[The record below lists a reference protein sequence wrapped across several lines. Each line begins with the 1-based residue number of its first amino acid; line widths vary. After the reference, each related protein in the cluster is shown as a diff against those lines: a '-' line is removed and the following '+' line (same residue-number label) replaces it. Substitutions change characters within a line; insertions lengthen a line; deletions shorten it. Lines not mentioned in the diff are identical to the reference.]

1 MSPEVWEGVWS
12 RPGVETEQA
21 GTLTR
26 DEDGMTL
33 RLPGGGLVGGDEFSE
48 SNSLIPLI
56 HGKCGAVNITLVD
69 SFVSQLS
76 KMRGGAVT
84 QQVIMP
90 IRALIGV
97 HLPTFDSGE
106 FRAAAVRI
114 QNAHHWAPLHLVD
127 HRAVHILDLVDN
139 QSLTATVKGYELHA
153 YLGGHTTSA
162 RGDRDEIT
170 ETETQFVVFKLV
182 SVDGLRP
189 FDAFD
194 DLIAALQDL
203 LTLASDEPC
212 NVLDTTLDHRDNLRF
227 HGEEIAD
234 IPNTV
239 RMLTVGRQHVATTR
253 PTMRHEY
260 AFTCEHTAFSSVV
273 PAWVQLWTK
282 ARAACKMLLGLS
294 YSPAAN
300 LELQL
305 LQSAIPAEA
314 LHVALYEHD
323 AMEVGEFAAWKAA
336 LLEITPKDRQQ
347 WVDSAIRNSP
357 SFPARLRELADQPDQ
372 QAVNALIPDR
382 PQWVGRVTGARN
394 LLAHTATRGR
404 LFDNEA
410 LNDTIATQYLLR
422 LVLLSRL
429 GISAERQRNLV
440 RDGRTRRY
448 LLQRQA

>member
-12 RPGVETEQA
+12 RPGVETQQA

-33 RLPGGGLVGGDEFSE
+33 RLPGGGLVGSDEFRE
-48 SNSLIPLI
+48 SDSLIPLI
-56 HGKCGAVNITLVD
+56 HGKCGGMHITLVD
-69 SFVSQLS
+69 SYVSQLVE
-76 KMRGGAVT
+76 MRGGAVT
-84 QQVIMP
+84 QQSIMP

-97 HLPTFDSGE
+97 HLPTLDSGE
-106 FRAAAVRI
+106 FRAVAVRI

-127 HRAVHILDLVDN
+127 HRAVRILDLVDN
-139 QSLTATVKGYELHA
+139 QSLAATVAGFELHA
-153 YLGGHTTSA
+153 YLGGHATLA
-162 RGDRDEIT
+162 RGRDEVT
-170 ETETQFVVFKLV
+170 ETERKFVVFELV
-182 SVDGLRP
+182 STVGLRP

-194 DLIAALQDL
+194 DLIAALQGL

-227 HGEEIAD
+227 DGGEIAD
-234 IPNTV
+234 IPKTV
-239 RMLTVGRQHVATTR
+239 RLLTVGRHHVATTE
-253 PTMRHEY
+253 PTMWHEY
-260 AFTCEHTAFSSVV
+260 AFTCEQVAFSSVV

-282 ARAACKMLLGLS
+282 ARAACEMLFGLS
-294 YSPAAN
+294 FSPATN
-300 LELQL
+300 MELQL
-305 LQSAIPAEA
+305 LQSAIAAEA

-323 AMEVGEFAAWKAA
+323 AMEIDEFSDWKTE
-336 LLEITPKDRQQ
+336 LLKVTPKDRQP
-347 WVDSAIRNSP
+347 WVNSAIRNSP

-382 PQWVGRVTGARN
+382 AKWVGRVVGARN

-422 LVLLSRL
+422 LVLLTRL